1 MKGKSI
7 VKRKKLFDAGQM
19 VTALNG
25 QAAMVMGQAMYNRAR
40 EALREGN
47 KAGRYFA
54 PGCCHHPDYITQVPV
69 LFEDGTWDVMRS
81 MNLKK
86 QPDIDGGKKI
96 AIERIIEENNLA
108 Q

>member
-1 MKGKSI
+1 

-25 QAAMVMGQAMYNRAR
+25 QAAMVMDQTMYNRAR
-40 EALREGN
+40 EALREGK

-86 QPDIDGGKKI
+86 QPDVDEGKKI
-96 AIERIIEENNLA
+96 AIARIIEENNLA

>member
-1 MKGKSI
+1 
-7 VKRKKLFDAGQM
+7 VKRKRLFEPGQM

-25 QAAMVMGQAMYNRAR
+25 QTAMVMDQTMYNRAR
-40 EALREGN
+40 EALREGK

-54 PGCCHHPDYITQVPV
+54 PGCCHHPDYIVQVPV

-81 MNLKK
+81 MNLKQQSEINEDRRK
-86 QPDIDGGKKI
+86 TFK
-96 AIERIIEENNLA
+96 RIIEENNLA